1 MLARINASAFN
12 ALRCQARRPITL
24 QGSTRLQSS
33 TGGDDAADAWTWKP
47 PATKKEKSGKT
58 RTRRATTTERLD
70 AKTVATLL
78 EAKRR
83 PGPRPRAEGHQ
94 RGAGDDWVCVDL
106 DRVVVQLLSEEAR
119 ERLGLEDLHTGSWD
133 PQLDDIEDV
142 PWRNYVEGEPLP
154 PDR

>member
-58 RTRRATTTERLD
+58 RARRA
-70 AKTVATLL
+70 
-78 EAKRR
+78 
-83 PGPRPRAEGHQ
+83 RA
-94 RGAGDDWVCVDL
+94 L
-106 DRVVVQLLSEEAR
+106 PLFSFFVVGGFQVHASAASSPPVLLLSSLLPSVIGRPAR
-119 ERLGLEDLHTGSWD
+119 LRSALIALALMRAS
-133 PQLDDIEDV
+133 II
-142 PWRNYVEGEPLP
+142 WRQCS
-154 PDR
+154 